1 MVLRHEEGNE
11 LGMHSFADQLELAFK
26 RVKSVIQ
33 SYPSKR
39 IPIIQ
44 EEIRFWAQLYFPYN
58 I

>member
-33 SYPSKR
+33 SYPRKR

-44 EEIRFWAQLYFPYN
+44 EEIRF
-58 I
+58 